1 MSILFKENRWNSC
14 HCIWGN
20 LLSLRAQKS
29 PLLKLKC
36 QCQLLKKMR
45 LNTDVHCVLI
55 MACYFATSKVELG
68 KAKLMKGSVYYA
80 KGFELYL
87 EKHRTH

>member
-1 MSILFKENRWNSC
+1 
-14 HCIWGN
+14 
-20 LLSLRAQKS
+20 
-29 PLLKLKC
+29 
-36 QCQLLKKMR
+36 MR